1 MGSATVTRSFAV
13 PAAEVWKII
22 ADFNGM
28 NNWHPAVTASTMT
41 GKCHGAVRTLTITD
55 IGAVVESLE
64 EFDETAMRLVYSA
77 SELPLPARDYFGT
90 IQVDADGEGTCTIT
104 WSGRFITDGA
114 PEEDMVAGLKGFYQ
128 AGLDSLAD
136 QLERSIK

>member
-1 MGSATVTRSFAV
+1 MGSAAVSRSLAV
-13 PAAEVWKII
+13 PAAEVWKVI

-41 GKCHGAVRTLTITD
+41 GKCHGAVRTLTITGL
-55 IGAVVESLE
+55 GAVVESLE

-77 SELPLPARDYFGT
+77 SELPLPARDYLGT
-90 IQVDADGEGTCTIT
+90 IQVNADGEGSCIIT
-104 WSGRFITDGA
+104 WSGNFIADGA

-128 AGLDSLAD
+128 SGLDSLAD
-136 QLERSIK
+136 QLERSMR